1 MAGIYTMIF
10 FGLMIFHWD
19 LHALI
24 HPSGGEIFRNH
35 THEATAVHMST
46 AAPSH
51 VTAAV
56 STSIAMAMREVWDFE
71 WQLAVEWCGLVA
83 LCR

>member
-1 MAGIYTMIF
+1 MPSSGYQVVIF
-10 FGLMIFHWD
+10 VGYL
-19 LHALI
+19 
-24 HPSGGEIFRNH
+24 E
-35 THEATAVHMST
+35 
-46 AAPSH
+46 
-51 VTAAV
+51 V